1 MIASLKWT
9 FELKTVLYLSIAGL
23 VLVAGGC
30 AQAQVRGSGN
40 VVTENRTVSGITGVE
55 FRGDWQ
61 LFIEETGTESLSVTA
76 DDNILPYLR
85 SEVRAGRLVIQD
97 KDQTNLTPTGSVIF
111 RLTVKNLD
119 SIELSGDGSVEAKG
133 IRSDVLR
140 INLSGDGR
148 MTIDGE
154 ADRQDVRLSGDG
166 RFDGERFTGKE
177 GRVHLSGDGRVTV
190 AVTDKLDVDLSGDG
204 SVEYL
209 GNPALTQHLS
219 GDGSIRKR

>member
-1 MIASLKWT
+1 M
-9 FELKTVLYLSIAGL
+9 
-23 VLVAGGC
+23 
-30 AQAQVRGSGN
+30 
-40 VVTENRTVSGITGVE
+40 
-55 FRGDWQ
+55 
-61 LFIEETGTESLSVTA
+61 
-76 DDNILPYLR
+76 
-85 SEVRAGRLVIQD
+85 
-97 KDQTNLTPTGSVIF
+97 
-111 RLTVKNLD
+111 
-119 SIELSGDGSVEAKG
+119 EAKG